1 MSVHNPVHK
10 FWGVENN
17 LDILWIIC
25 VKKISTYTSVENHT
39 IFPHFLHTEI
49 HNVKLA
55 EIFLSLY
62 FPTGCSLF
70 FIFSTEST
78 VLLLL
83 LYITVLIFIL
93 LIT

>member
-1 MSVHNPVHK
+1 MHTSVHK
-10 FWGVENN
+10 FLDVENN

-25 VKKISTYTSVENHT
+25 VKKISTCQSVENHT

-62 FPTGCSLF
+62 FPVGCSF
-70 FIFSTEST
+70 FSHFPQEST

-83 LYITVLIFIL
+83 LYITVHIFIL
-93 LIT
+93 LTI